1 MKFKRPNGVFYM
13 FLGMV
18 CLIAGMFKH
27 DYNISIMGA
36 SLFIVGGVWEEGD
49 K

>member
-1 MKFKRPNGVFYM
+1 MKFKKPNGVFYM
-13 FLGMV
+13 LLGMV
-18 CLIAGMFKH
+18 GLIAGMITH
-27 DYNISIMGA
+27 DYNISILGA